1 MIKSGKRNQDR
12 LFAVHALVN
21 HLANARLGIA
31 VSRRVSGRAV
41 DRNRI
46 KRIVRDT
53 FRHEQAGLNGLDL
66 VVVAQAACRVAEPES
81 LRKSLRD
88 HWIILRKRCALS

>member
-12 LFAVHALVN
+12 LFTVHALAN
-21 HLANARLGIA
+21 LLPNARLGIA
-31 VSRRVSGRAV
+31 VSRRVSGRAL

-53 FRHEQAGLNGLDL
+53 FRHEQANLNGLDL
-66 VVVAQAACRVAEPES
+66 VVVAQAACRMAEPGS
-81 LRKSLRD
+81 LRNSLRD
-88 HWIILRKRCALS
+88 HWIILRKRCVLS